1 MKTRREIHYQKFI
14 ERNTEAAF
22 WLRKR
27 FNPRAARALSD
38 SGILTLDDLRKLTRE
53 EFFAIKGLDEGSYQ
67 NAIRI
72 LGHELHS
79 DRRFWQE
86 KGFRVGTINVLLRH
100 GIKDEET
107 LRRYTRSQ
115 IILLPGI
122 GGRILADIEA
132 KLGFRFPSATRFWVD
147 QGVPDW
153 VADSLVRKY
162 HLKSLEDVER
172 IGLGVL
178 REKIKSSLIFNF
190 LAAAVQLAK
199 GKSAGK

>member
-1 MKTRREIHYQKFI
+1 VKTKREIYYSKFI
-14 ERNTEAAF
+14 ERNKKAAF

-38 SGILTLDDLRKLTRE
+38 SGILTLEDLRKLTRE
-53 EFFAIKGLDEGSYQ
+53 QFFGMKGLDEGSYD
-67 NAIRI
+67 NAVRI

-79 DRRFWQE
+79 GRKFWQE
-86 KGFRVGTINVLLRH
+86 KGLRAGTINVLVRH

-115 IILLPGI
+115 FILLPGI
-122 GGRILADIEA
+122 GGRILAEIEST
-132 KLGFRFPSATRFWVD
+132 LGFRFPSATRFWVD

-162 HLKSLEDVER
+162 YLKSLEDVER

-178 REKIKSSLIFNF
+178 RDKIKSSVIFKF
-190 LAAAVQLAK
+190 LAAAVHFAK
-199 GKSAGK
+199 KDR